1 MLYLHMENEEVQR
14 NSLNKQ
20 QLKQHTVKVV
30 AEKLDGFIEEWE
42 IQNNITE
49 RYYEELGKQHFRI
62 SKPL

>member
-49 RYYEELGKQHFRI
+49 KDYEELSKQHFRST
-62 SKPL
+62 SK